1 MPIGRRASGRPPA
14 SPNAT
19 SSGTTLK
26 SADHPTGVTSAQSC
40 VIIKHVT
47 FPAFPSFSV
56 TLFSWLL
63 IVLST
68 VAIVIQYL
76 NVYKTVWWIPNA
88 SSPYGIDFDL
98 IDPYLLTHCL
108 LMLLIPR
115 LYVMMVQPFVRS
127 LASAPVIRSL
137 LGIALFG
144 FWILSLLYTA
154 SRIEFG
160 NLTLAHGVIS
170 GLALPYFP
178 LIGLV
183 LYHHDQL
190 LSILKAIRTRLLRIH
205 SRRSKQTASSAQT
218 TMSIVSAS
226 QNCLFKLKHCVNK
239 IVSVTT
245 DWPTSSPTSV
255 LFPVRYVTV
264 STNAS
269 SLGAFPHFFQTAYYT
284 VDPQTK
290 SLLLLRHQCLTNSAE
305 QIREEVN
312 LYCRDFNTRLF
323 DVLYGSCYIAY
334 YSCTL
339 PIMFVKPTSLVY
351 DLSWCVQHAL
361 ITWVAAFLLHW
372 YYHIPCDYLD
382 VLHRSALHLGAW
394 KPCELR
400 AGHAQLNAWSP
411 QQIYPEATYVRH
423 IRGQFCSSGCHT
435 AAEPGNTSHS
445 RFHLLFGSPLRPISV
460 LFFVALVVPVYQLY
474 SLRWVFEWYKLIGL
488 SATGLLG
495 LFNLYFHSRQFMLVL
510 RVYESEKPRVIDSDK
525 TADDA
530 RATSTPMTKT
540 WAGSA
545 SDLPGSDRNG

>member
-1 MPIGRRASGRPPA
+1 MPTGRRAPGRPPA

-19 SSGTTLK
+19 PTGTNLK
-26 SADHPTGVTSAQSC
+26 SADHPAAVTPTQSF
-40 VIIKHVT
+40 VVVKHVT
-47 FPAFPSFSV
+47 FPAFPNFSL
-56 TLFSWLL
+56 TLFSWFL

-76 NVYKTVWWIPNA
+76 NVYKTVWWIPNTL
-88 SSPYGIDFDL
+88 SPYGIDFDL
-98 IDPYLLTHCL
+98 VDPYLLIHCL

-115 LYVMMVQPFVRS
+115 LYVMMVQSFVRS
-127 LASAPVIRSL
+127 LVPGPVVRSL

-144 FWILSLLYTA
+144 SWIFSLLYTA
-154 SRIEFG
+154 SRIDFN
-160 NLTLAHGVIS
+160 NLTLAHSVIS
-170 GLALPYFP
+170 SLVLLYFP
-178 LIGLV
+178 VISLV
-183 LYHHDQL
+183 LYHHNQL
-190 LSILKAIRTRLLRIH
+190 LSILKAIRTRFSRIH
-205 SRRSKQTASSAQT
+205 SRRSKQTASSAQIAI
-218 TMSIVSAS
+218 SIVNAS
-226 QNCLFKLKHCVNK
+226 QNCLSKLKHCVNK
-239 IVSVTT
+239 IVSVTA
-245 DWPTSSPTSV
+245 DWPTSSPTSA

-264 STNAS
+264 STNES

-312 LYCRDFNTRLF
+312 LYRRDFNTRLY
-323 DVLYGSCYIAY
+323 DVLYGSCYITY
-334 YSCTL
+334 YSCIL
-339 PIMFVKPTSLVY
+339 PIVFVKPTSLVY
-351 DLSWCVQHAL
+351 DLSWCVQHTL

-400 AGHAQLNAWSP
+400 AGHAQLSAWSP
-411 QQIYPEATYVRH
+411 LQVYPAATHVRH
-423 IRGQFCSSGCHT
+423 IRGQFCSSGSHT

-445 RFHLLFGSPLRPISV
+445 RFHLLFCAPLRPISV
-460 LFFVALVVPVYQLY
+460 LFFVALGVPVYQLY

-510 RVYESEKPRVIDSDK
+510 RVYESETPRVIDSDK

-530 RATSTPMTKT
+530 RSTSTPMTKT

-545 SDLPGSDRNG
+545 SDSLGSDRNG

>member
-1 MPIGRRASGRPPA
+1 LTYHISGMPIGRRASGRTPA

-26 SADHPTGVTSAQSC
+26 YKLISKLVILGLFRSADHPAGVTSAQSC

-47 FPAFPSFSV
+47 FPAFPSFSF
-56 TLFSWLL
+56 TLFSWFL

-76 NVYKTVWWIPNA
+76 NVYKTVWWIPNT

-115 LYVMMVQPFVRS
+115 LYVMVVQPLDAHFR
-127 LASAPVIRSL
+127 LRPQF
-137 LGIALFG
+137 LF
-144 FWILSLLYTA
+144 S
-154 SRIEFG
+154 S
-160 NLTLAHGVIS
+160 
-170 GLALPYFP
+170 P

-190 LSILKAIRTRLLRIH
+190 LSILKAIRTRLSRIH

-226 QNCLFKLKHCVNK
+226 QNCLSKLKHCVNK
-239 IVSVTT
+239 IVSVTA
-245 DWPTSSPTSV
+245 DWPTSSPTSA

-312 LYCRDFNTRLF
+312 LYRRDFNTRLF

-382 VLHRSALHLGAW
+382 VLHRSALHLGTW
-394 KPCELR
+394 EPCELR

-445 RFHLLFGSPLRPISV
+445 RFHLLFGAPLRPISV

-510 RVYESEKPRVIDSDK
+510 RVYESEKPLVIDSDR
-525 TADDA
+525 TADDS
-530 RATSTPMTKT
+530 RATSTPTTKT

-545 SDLPGSDRNG
+545 SDSPGSDRNG